1 MLSYKQWKTLN
12 ESILPSF
19 NLGLGQPTNLGIQS
33 AFGLG
38 LEESKKAAKKKAKK
52 KMEKDKYDDEDEDDD
67 LVEPSRKADDPDV
80 EMMDD
85 EDDDEDGDDD
95 KKSCGNMSKKM
106 MKSDEKSCGKMSKKK
121 MWSDQDDEDDDDK
134 EDDDDEDMDD
144 EEDMDDKDDE
154 DMDDKDDED
163 MDDEDMD
170 DKDDEDM
177 KGMGMKGMGMKGM
190 KPKLT
195 GKGGNASGSMGQE
208 GPMFA
213 KKKSKKMMLK
223 GGQHKIDANKNGKID
238 AEDFKILKSKKKK
251 DKVKAEAAEADWW
264 NSVHSM
270 LGDTPG
276 TKYNSGCDDLFT
288 TIDTENLTQAVR
300 PEPGQPGWAPQTRIG
315 K

>member
-1 MLSYKQWKTLN
+1 M
-12 ESILPSF
+12 
-19 NLGLGQPTNLGIQS
+19 
-33 AFGLG
+33 
-38 LEESKKAAKKKAKK
+38 
-52 KMEKDKYDDEDEDDD
+52 
-67 LVEPSRKADDPDV
+67 
-80 EMMDD
+80 
-85 EDDDEDGDDD
+85 
-95 KKSCGNMSKKM
+95 
-106 MKSDEKSCGKMSKKK
+106 
-121 MWSDQDDEDDDDK
+121 
-134 EDDDDEDMDD
+134 DDEDMDD
-144 EEDMDDKDDE
+144 QDDQDMSDED

-163 MDDEDMD
+163 MDDEDDEDMD
-170 DKDDEDM
+170 DEDDEDM
-177 KGMGMKGMGMKGM
+177 KSMDMKGM

-223 GGQHKIDANKNGKID
+223 GGQHKIDANKNGKVD

-270 LGDTPG
+270 LGDAPG